1 MPPVPPLV
9 VRSWFTNVA
18 TAISVVMPALVG
30 ALMVADLTLDPQ
42 DRDPGLADYLASA
55 EIVVALTGLAALLM
69 IRSLRMG
76 AFFTSAGLQVRGL
89 IVTKTIPWQSI
100 IAIDAPYV
108 PNYVGRGR
116 SYQPQVT
123 FRTASGRPWTTTFW
137 MLAAARDRIASER
150 AEMFRVWLRLAG
162 GPYPQPTPPLRP
174 LAAEDVVRPGRNSWW
189 SR

>member
-1 MPPVPPLV
+1 MPPVPPPV

-18 TAISVVMPALVG
+18 TAISGVMPPLVG
-30 ALMVADLTLDPQ
+30 ALIVAVPALDPE

-55 EIVVALTGLAALLM
+55 EIVVALTGLAALLL

-76 AFFTSAGLQVRGL
+76 AIFTSAGLQVRGL

-100 IAIDAPYV
+100 ITIDAPYV

-137 MLAAARDRIASER
+137 MLAARDRIASER
-150 AEMFRVWLRLAG
+150 ADMFRVWLRLAG
-162 GPYPQPTPPLRP
+162 GPYPQPTPPRRRLS
-174 LAAEDVVRPGRNSWW
+174 AKDVVRPSRNSWW